1 MSTQNTTLNYSLLLA
16 IEEEIQKTTEIVKEE
31 QLLNETYQQ
40 VIQDEI
46 EQLEQLVKEIQEN
59 ERKAE
64 EEPKVKSINKL
75 NNKIDELTTERDR
88 IIDLTEELEKDERQT
103 QLKVSKKLSS
113 KESKVKA
120 IKEPSKKQMYDR
132 PDIMFEGV
140 SHIIARY
147 EGREKHGYLDPKK
160 FGKVNHHKYFWN
172 MDDQEHHSPNSLH
185 AALRMEVDG
194 KLVQRDVWRDCEF
207 GVYYV
212 GDKEPTTIIA
222 LNLLHRIPRGPR

>member
-1 MSTQNTTLNYSLLLA
+1 MSSNPREMISLMNQKIMLMKQMVE
-16 IEEEIQKTTEIVKEE
+16 IEEEKITITEKLKWLDAE
-31 QLLNETYQQ
+31 QARR
-40 VIQDEI
+40 DEI
-46 EQLEQLVKEIQEN
+46 DKEIQEN

-75 NNKIDELTTERDR
+75 NNKIDEPTTDRDR

>member
-1 MSTQNTTLNYSLLLA
+1 MSSNPREMISLMNQMIMLMKQMVE
-16 IEEEIQKTTEIVKEE
+16 IEEEKITITEKLKWLDAE
-31 QLLNETYQQ
+31 QARR
-40 VIQDEI
+40 DEI
-46 EQLEQLVKEIQEN
+46 DKEIQEN

-75 NNKIDELTTERDR
+75 NNKIDEPTTDRDR